1 MFLKPIAQLI
11 NSLFFPFIYLGLFSV
26 GLNFIMAKLTPRKK
40 DKTNVRVIPIIKP
53 AFFEP
58 IFKFLE
64 KNKKEEVKNKIFSSY

>member
-40 DKTNVRVIPIIKP
+40 DKTNVRVVPIIKP
-53 AFFEP
+53 AFFETHFQ
-58 IFKFLE
+58 IFR
-64 KNKKEEVKNKIFSSY
+64 KNKNEEVKNKIFSSY